1 MSYST
6 AGGPENWGKVRL
18 EGDDDLSLNGGAYI
32 RNLGMGI
39 EGGPPVASGSVSQ
52 VGVNGDTLTPTST
65 TNRGMRRTSG
75 MSWSSGKATVVGPS
89 PVGGG
94 SVKGRQASMSTTVV
108 NEGVDEDGERRR
120 DEQVLTTLSL
130 LQTLHAHT
138 LFQLSVLESFI
149 PHAQSQSEAEPETVY
164 LAPKDVGAFE
174 LSPLSAFDAR
184 YLEWL
189 ALEYAGTTRVVVK
202 RGWRDLLGAI
212 FGYS

>member
-6 AGGPENWGKVRL
+6 AEGSENWGKVKL
-18 EGDDDLSLNGGAYI
+18 EGDDDFSLNGGTYM

-52 VGVNGDTLTPTST
+52 VGVSNDTLTPTSM
-65 TNRGMRRTSG
+65 TNKGMRRTSG
-75 MSWSSGKATVVGPS
+75 MSWSSGKATVVGQS

-94 SVKGRQASMSTTVV
+94 GVKGRQASMSTTVV
-108 NEGVDEDGERRR
+108 AEGVDEEGERR

-138 LFQLSVLESFI
+138 MFQLSVLESFI
-149 PHAQSQSEAEPETVY
+149 PQTQSQFDSEPETVY
-164 LAPKDVGAFE
+164 LTPKEVGAFE
-174 LSPLSAFDAR
+174 LSPLSAFDAK

-189 ALEYAGTTRVVVK
+189 AAEYAGTTRVVLK
-202 RGWRDLLGAI
+202 RGWRDLLGVI
-212 FGYS
+212 FGYA